1 MASVT
6 SLGIGS
12 GLELNS
18 ILEKLIQAERG
29 PTTNRLDLKEA
40 ETQASI
46 SAFGSFKSALS
57 DFQTTLKDLKTLS
70 EFQDRS
76 TASSDPD
83 TFTATADSTASVGTT
98 NINVLNLAAAHKLT
112 TTAFETPDSIV
123 GTGSITIEAGGSS
136 YNINIPTGS
145 VSAIKDAINNS
156 SAGEKVSA
164 NILTVDDG
172 NGGSESKLV
181 ISSINTGASN
191 AIEITVLDDDGTHDD
206 AAGLSQL
213 FFQAGNGNNRLTEL
227 TAATDGKITVD
238 GFTVSSSTN
247 EFKDAIQGVTIS
259 ALKQSVDPINNP
271 PETLTVALNKTAIQG
286 KVSSF
291 VTVFNALKDTFN
303 LLSDYNAATGEAGL
317 LNGDAT
323 IRTAERQLERILYG
337 SISDGSGA
345 YTNLSQ
351 LGITTGEKG
360 KLELDQT
367 MLNSALETN
376 FNDIGEF
383 FAGTNGL
390 AKQLDDLTTGFLS
403 TTGIISVR
411 EDGFDATL
419 KEISADRVALD
430 QKLATIEARTRQ
442 QFAALDILLG
452 QLNSTSE
459 FLTQQLANTNR
470 IVTGNTSNN

>member
-76 TASSDPD
+76 TTSSDPD

-172 NGGSESKLV
+172 NGG
-181 ISSINTGASN
+181 
-191 AIEITVLDDDGTHDD
+191 
-206 AAGLSQL
+206 
-213 FFQAGNGNNRLTEL
+213 
-227 TAATDGKITVD
+227 
-238 GFTVSSSTN
+238 
-247 EFKDAIQGVTIS
+247 
-259 ALKQSVDPINNP
+259 
-271 PETLTVALNKTAIQG
+271 
-286 KVSSF
+286 
-291 VTVFNALKDTFN
+291 VF
-303 LLSDYNAATGEAGL
+303 
-317 LNGDAT
+317 
-323 IRTAERQLERILYG
+323 
-337 SISDGSGA
+337 
-345 YTNLSQ
+345 
-351 LGITTGEKG
+351 G
-360 KLELDQT
+360 KLT
-367 MLNSALETN
+367 
-376 FNDIGEF
+376 
-383 FAGTNGL
+383 
-390 AKQLDDLTTGFLS
+390 
-403 TTGIISVR
+403 
-411 EDGFDATL
+411 
-419 KEISADRVALD
+419 
-430 QKLATIEARTRQ
+430 
-442 QFAALDILLG
+442 
-452 QLNSTSE
+452 
-459 FLTQQLANTNR
+459 
-470 IVTGNTSNN
+470 